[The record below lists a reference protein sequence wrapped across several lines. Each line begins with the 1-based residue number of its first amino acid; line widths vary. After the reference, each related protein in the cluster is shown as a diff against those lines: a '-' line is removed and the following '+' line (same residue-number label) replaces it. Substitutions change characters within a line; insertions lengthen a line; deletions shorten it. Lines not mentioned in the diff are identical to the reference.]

1 MLRRVTTSR
10 NSMVP
15 KSPSETMSNETTIYD
30 EDYPS
35 RRLLDVI
42 GDKWKPIVLI
52 ILGKGMRRYG
62 ELQRCLPD
70 VSKKMLTQT
79 LRALEGDGLL
89 KRTVYA
95 EVPPRVEYELTPLG
109 RSFLEPVRSLCRWA
123 SSHTDELAAVQ
134 ACRRKSLR
142 RKRAPQSDK

>member
-1 MLRRVTTSR
+1 MHDKL
-10 NSMVP
+10 
-15 KSPSETMSNETTIYD
+15 TIYD
-30 EDYPS
+30 ENYPS

-79 LRALEGDGLL
+79 LRQMERDGLIS
-89 KRTVYA
+89 RTVYPV
-95 EVPPRVEYELTPLG
+95 VPPKVEYRLTELGSTLG
-109 RSFLEPVRSLCRWA
+109 EAFCGVWIWA
-123 SSHTDELAAVQ
+123 DRNLAKVEA
-134 ACRRKSLR
+134 ARRAFD
-142 RKRAPQSDK
+142 KRASER

>member
-1 MLRRVTTSR
+1 MSDATT
-10 NSMVP
+10 VY
-15 KSPSETMSNETTIYD
+15 NEN
-30 EDYPS
+30 YPT

-52 ILGKGMRRYG
+52 ILGQGMRRYG

-95 EVPPRVEYELTPLG
+95 EVPPRVEYELTLLG
-109 RSFLEPVRSLCRWA
+109 RSFLEPVMSLCRWA
-123 SSHTDELAAVQ
+123 SNHTDDLDAVLV
-134 ACRRKSLR
+134 CRRKSQR
-142 RKRAPQSDK
+142 RKPHR

>member
-1 MLRRVTTSR
+1 M
-10 NSMVP
+10 
-15 KSPSETMSNETTIYD
+15 SEEMTVYN
-30 EDYPS
+30 EDYPT

-52 ILGKGMRRYG
+52 ILGQGMRRYG

-95 EVPPRVEYELTPLG
+95 EVPPRVEYELTLLG
-109 RSFLEPVRSLCRWA
+109 RSFLEPVMSLCRWA
-123 SSHTDELAAVQ
+123 SNHTDDLDTVQ
-134 ACRRKSLR
+134 ACRKKSLR
-142 RKRAPQSDK
+142 QKR

>member
-1 MLRRVTTSR
+1 MSDATT
-10 NSMVP
+10 V
-15 KSPSETMSNETTIYD
+15 YD
-30 EDYPS
+30 ENYPS

-42 GDKWKPIVLI
+42 GDKWKPIVVI

-62 ELQRCLPD
+62 ELLRCLPD

-79 LRALEGDGLL
+79 LRTLEGDGLL

-109 RSFLEPVRSLCRWA
+109 GSFLEPVMSLCRWA
-123 SSHTDELAAVQ
+123 SSHTEDLDAVLV
-134 ACRRKSLR
+134 CRRKSQR
-142 RKRAPQSDK
+142 RKPHH